1 MDKETIGKYIK
12 QRRKELNVTQPVL
25 ATLSGIGLNTLVAI
39 ERGAGNPQIDTLN
52 TVLDTLG
59 LQLNISLKD

>member
-1 MDKETIGKYIK
+1 MDKEAIGKYIK
-12 QRRKELNVTQPVL
+12 NRRKELNVTQPVL

-39 ERGAGNPQIDTLN
+39 ERGIGNPQIDTLN
-52 TVLDTLG
+52 NVLDTLG